1 MEDYECVKAV
11 RETKKNMI
19 LNSFYWALWSIM
31 MLAEEE
37 ETDPEVY
44 YWEFIT
50 F

>member
-1 MEDYECVKAV
+1 MEDYECVQAV
-11 RETKKNMI
+11 MDTKKNMI
-19 LNSFYWALWSIM
+19 LNSFYWVLWAIM
-31 MLAEEE
+31 MLTEEE